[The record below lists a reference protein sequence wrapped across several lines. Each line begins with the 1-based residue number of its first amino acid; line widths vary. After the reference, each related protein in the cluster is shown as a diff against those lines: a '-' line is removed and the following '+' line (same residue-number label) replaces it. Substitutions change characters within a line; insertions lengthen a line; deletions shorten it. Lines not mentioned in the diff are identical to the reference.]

1 MESFVYDIW
10 VPADSFFASP
20 FFVSVLIFAWIPC
33 AVIPHASS
41 PNKQI
46 SEQDST
52 EIAACLDWWELT
64 AGVVHG
70 EE

>member
-20 FFVSVLIFAWIPC
+20 FFVSVLIFAWIPW

-41 PNKQI
+41 PNKTKLQAGFHR
-46 SEQDST
+46 DR
-52 EIAACLDWWELT
+52 CLFGLV
-64 AGVVHG
+64 GVDG
-70 EE
+70 WCRAW